1 MKYSSNTKRYIRGP
15 CVGCVLCVQGINPV
29 NIYQNTSAVNSI
41 KHQLHNFEVKMVK
54 EVLNHEELQKELQKA
69 GDMFVIVYLFDSG
82 NLTGQYGKLK
92 AISEMA
98 MLAREHTNVLFL
110 QVLIFESY
118 EPHQYCQLWD
128 IITV

>member
-1 MKYSSNTKRYIRGP
+1 
-15 CVGCVLCVQGINPV
+15 
-29 NIYQNTSAVNSI
+29 
-41 KHQLHNFEVKMVK
+41 MVK

-69 GDMFVIVYLFDSG
+69 GDMVVIVYLFDSG
-82 NLTGQYGKLK
+82 NLTGQYGKLQ

-110 QVLIFESY
+110 QVLIFKSY
-118 EPHQYCQLWD
+118 EPCQYCQLWN